1 MVDAIRLFVGA
12 ILRLIRTRR
21 RLLLQRG
28 NESANRAGGDQGT
41 EDNSG
46 NRFALRGAS
55 EPSDELEAA
64 SHSRSAGSLCGSA
77 VAAGHERGNVEGG
90 VVPTDW
96 AVASGAGLAQ
106 KKVRPIALDQRRGWI
121 SEYKELSIRQQCRLT
136 GISRSGWYY
145 EAKPE
150 TAENLRLMRFIDE
163 PYTRTPFY
171 GIRKMTW
178 WLGEQGY
185 AVNPKRVRRLMR
197 QMGLE
202 AIYRKP
208 RLSVPGPGHR
218 IYPYRLRGLKIDR
231 PNQVWSSDITYIRL
245 RQGFIYLAAVMDWFS
260 RYVLAWEV
268 SVSLETSF
276 CLAALDWALP
286 SGPPDI
292 FNTDQGSQFS
302 SEEFTSRLESQGI
315 DISMDGRG
323 RVSDN
328 IFIERLWRT
337 VKYAEVYLKD
347 YIDVLEAVSNLKSY
361 FAFYNHQRPHQAL
374 GYQTPAAMYFGKVK
388 GA

>member
-1 MVDAIRLFVGA
+1 
-12 ILRLIRTRR
+12 
-21 RLLLQRG
+21 
-28 NESANRAGGDQGT
+28 
-41 EDNSG
+41 
-46 NRFALRGAS
+46 
-55 EPSDELEAA
+55 
-64 SHSRSAGSLCGSA
+64 
-77 VAAGHERGNVEGG
+77 
-90 VVPTDW
+90 
-96 AVASGAGLAQ
+96 
-106 KKVRPIALDQRRGWI
+106 
-121 SEYKELSIRQQCRLT
+121 
-136 GISRSGWYY
+136 
-145 EAKPE
+145 
-150 TAENLRLMRFIDE
+150 MRFIDE
-163 PYTRTPFY
+163 QYTRTPFY

-185 AVNPKRVRRLMR
+185 TVNPKRVRRLMR

-208 RLSVPGPGHR
+208 RLSVPGLGHR

-231 PNQVWSSDITYIRL
+231 PNQVWSSDITCIRL

-292 FNTDQGSQFS
+292 FNTDQGSQFT
-302 SEEFTSRLESQGI
+302 SEDFTSRLESHGI
-315 DISMDGRG
+315 EISMDGRG

-337 VKYAEVYLKD
+337 VKYEEVYLKD
-347 YIDVLEAVSNLKSY
+347 YSDVREAVSNLKGY

-374 GYQTPAAMYFGKVK
+374 GYQMPAAIYFGKAK

>member
-1 MVDAIRLFVGA
+1 
-12 ILRLIRTRR
+12 
-21 RLLLQRG
+21 
-28 NESANRAGGDQGT
+28 
-41 EDNSG
+41 
-46 NRFALRGAS
+46 
-55 EPSDELEAA
+55 
-64 SHSRSAGSLCGSA
+64 
-77 VAAGHERGNVEGG
+77 
-90 VVPTDW
+90 
-96 AVASGAGLAQ
+96 
-106 KKVRPIALDQRRGWI
+106 
-121 SEYKELSIRQQCRLT
+121 
-136 GISRSGWYY
+136 
-145 EAKPE
+145 
-150 TAENLRLMRFIDE
+150 MRFIDE
-163 PYTRTPFY
+163 QYTRTPFY
-171 GIRKMTW
+171 GVRKMTW

-185 AVNPKRVRRLMR
+185 AVNAKRVRRLMR

-208 RLSVPGPGHR
+208 RLSVPEPGHR
-218 IYPYRLRGLKIDR
+218 IYPNRLRGLKIDR

-245 RQGFIYLAAVMDWFS
+245 RQGFIYLVAVMDWFS

-292 FNTDQGSQFS
+292 FNTDQGSQFT
-302 SEEFTSRLESQGI
+302 SEDFTSRLESHGI

-337 VKYAEVYLKD
+337 VKYEEVYLKD
-347 YIDVLEAVSNLKSY
+347 YLDVREAVSNLKSY

-374 GYQTPAAMYFGKVK
+374 GYQMPAAIYFGKGK

>member
-1 MVDAIRLFVGA
+1 
-12 ILRLIRTRR
+12 
-21 RLLLQRG
+21 
-28 NESANRAGGDQGT
+28 
-41 EDNSG
+41 
-46 NRFALRGAS
+46 
-55 EPSDELEAA
+55 
-64 SHSRSAGSLCGSA
+64 
-77 VAAGHERGNVEGG
+77 
-90 VVPTDW
+90 
-96 AVASGAGLAQ
+96 
-106 KKVRPIALDQRRGWI
+106 
-121 SEYKELSIRQQCRLT
+121 
-136 GISRSGWYY
+136 
-145 EAKPE
+145 
-150 TAENLRLMRFIDE
+150 
-163 PYTRTPFY
+163 
-171 GIRKMTW
+171 MTW

-185 AVNPKRVRRLMR
+185 AVNRKRVRRLMR

-208 RLSVPGPGHR
+208 RLSIPGPGHR

-292 FNTDQGSQFS
+292 FNTDQGSQFT

-337 VKYAEVYLKD
+337 VKYEEVHLKD
-347 YIDVLEAVSNLKSY
+347 YIDVQEAVSNLKSY
-361 FAFYNHQRPHQAL
+361 FAFYNHERPHQAL
-374 GYQTPAAMYFGKVK
+374 GYQTPAAMYFGKAE

>member
-1 MVDAIRLFVGA
+1 M
-12 ILRLIRTRR
+12 RLI
-21 RLLLQRG
+21 
-28 NESANRAGGDQGT
+28 
-41 EDNSG
+41 
-46 NRFALRGAS
+46 
-55 EPSDELEAA
+55 DE
-64 SHSRSAGSLCGSA
+64 
-77 VAAGHERGNVEGG
+77 
-90 VVPTDW
+90 
-96 AVASGAGLAQ
+96 Q
-106 KKVRPIALDQRRGWI
+106 
-121 SEYKELSIRQQCRLT
+121 
-136 GISRSGWYY
+136 
-145 EAKPE
+145 
-150 TAENLRLMRFIDE
+150 
-163 PYTRTPFY
+163 YTRTPFY

-178 WLGEQGY
+178 WLGEQGH
-185 AVNPKRVRRLMR
+185 AVNRKRVRRLMR

-231 PNQVWSSDITYIRL
+231 PNQVWTSDITYIRL

-292 FNTDQGSQFS
+292 FNTDQGSQFT
-302 SEEFTSRLESQGI
+302 SEDFTGRLESHGI
-315 DISMDGRG
+315 EISMDGRG

-337 VKYAEVYLKD
+337 VKYEEVYLKD
-347 YIDVLEAVSNLKSY
+347 YVDVLEAIANLKSY

-374 GYQTPAAMYFGKVK
+374 GYQTPAVIYLGKVK
-388 GA
+388 GAGGGSKRGML

>member
-1 MVDAIRLFVGA
+1 
-12 ILRLIRTRR
+12 
-21 RLLLQRG
+21 
-28 NESANRAGGDQGT
+28 
-41 EDNSG
+41 
-46 NRFALRGAS
+46 
-55 EPSDELEAA
+55 
-64 SHSRSAGSLCGSA
+64 
-77 VAAGHERGNVEGG
+77 
-90 VVPTDW
+90 
-96 AVASGAGLAQ
+96 
-106 KKVRPIALDQRRGWI
+106 
-121 SEYKELSIRQQCRLT
+121 
-136 GISRSGWYY
+136 
-145 EAKPE
+145 
-150 TAENLRLMRFIDE
+150 MRFIDE
-163 PYTRTPFY
+163 QYTRTPFY
-171 GIRKMTW
+171 GVRKMTW

-185 AVNPKRVRRLMR
+185 AVNAKRVRRLMR

-208 RLSVPGPGHR
+208 RLSVPEPGHC

-245 RQGFIYLAAVMDWFS
+245 RQGFIYLVAVMDWFS

-292 FNTDQGSQFS
+292 FNTDQGSQFT
-302 SEEFTSRLESQGI
+302 SEDFTSRLESHGI

-337 VKYAEVYLKD
+337 VKYEEVYLKD
-347 YIDVLEAVSNLKSY
+347 YFDVREAVSNLKSY

-374 GYQTPAAMYFGKVK
+374 GYQMPAAIYFGKGK